1 MLDADHFKDVN
12 DNFGHEVGDRVLRAV
27 ADACRRV
34 LRKTDILGRFGG
46 EEFAV
51 VFEQT
56 ALADARM
63 VSERL
68 LAAVAGSALT
78 VSGAEVATTVSA
90 GIVERQPDETL
101 EAALKRADDALYRAK
116 DAGRNQVAVG

>member
-12 DNFGHEVGDRVLRAV
+12 DNFGHDVGDRVLRAV

-56 ALADARM
+56 GLADARM

-78 VSGAEVATTVSA
+78 VSGARGGNHRQRGDRRAPARREPRSR
-90 GIVERQPDETL
+90 VEAR
-101 EAALKRADDALYRAK
+101 R
-116 DAGRNQVAVG
+116 